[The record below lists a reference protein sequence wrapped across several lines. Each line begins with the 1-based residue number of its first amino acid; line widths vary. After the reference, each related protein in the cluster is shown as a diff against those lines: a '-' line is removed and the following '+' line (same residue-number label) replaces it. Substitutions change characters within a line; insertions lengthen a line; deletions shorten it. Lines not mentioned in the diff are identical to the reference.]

1 MLFANVLKR
10 SAVRQFHTRAAL
22 RYPAG
27 LENILG
33 GGPAPPVQVKS
44 IGEEGIQL
52 ADGLVIPSACIFLDG
67 QVFLWNVPPK
77 PWKDWTKEHFRIFDV
92 VVPKPGESYLDLL
105 CRCLMIGTRD
115 PPFGYRKVY
124 RTVTPGTSKP
134 LEPGGDPGGCDGYSS
149 CSLRVDGKGTEC
161 IDYNCSG
168 TRVLR
173 IIC

>member
-1 MLFANVLKR
+1 MSALFANALKC

-52 ADGLVIPSACIFLDG
+52 ADGLVIPSACIFLNG

-77 PWKDWTKEHFRIFDV
+77 PWKDWTRDHFRIFDV
-92 VVPKPGESYLDLL
+92 VVPKPEILLLGTGKSVAQLPPALRNHLNQAGIKVDVMDTWNACSTYNLLAEEGRRVAAALLPRNESSWDV
-105 CRCLMIGTRD
+105 
-115 PPFGYRKVY
+115 KQ
-124 RTVTPGTSKP
+124 
-134 LEPGGDPGGCDGYSS
+134 
-149 CSLRVDGKGTEC
+149 
-161 IDYNCSG
+161 
-168 TRVLR
+168 
-173 IIC
+173 

>member
-1 MLFANVLKR
+1 MSTLFTNTLRR

-67 QVFLWNVPPK
+67 QVFLWNIPSK

-92 VVPKPGESYLDLL
+92 VVPKPGEFESFGSFVL
-105 CRCLMIGTRD
+105 
-115 PPFGYRKVY
+115 PFD
-124 RTVTPGTSKP
+124 
-134 LEPGGDPGGCDGYSS
+134 GGD
-149 CSLRVDGKGTEC
+149 
-161 IDYNCSG
+161 
-168 TRVLR
+168 
-173 IIC
+173 

>member
-1 MLFANVLKR
+1 MLTLFTNALKG

-67 QVFLWNVPPK
+67 QVFLWNVPSK
-77 PWKDWTKEHFRIFDV
+77 PWKDWTKDHFRIFDA
-92 VVPKPGESYLDLL
+92 VVPKPGTS
-105 CRCLMIGTRD
+105 CLGLYALFLTFDTTTRD
-115 PPFGYRKVY
+115 SPPGYWEIR
-124 RTVTPGTSKP
+124 RTITSDASKLP
-134 LEPGGDPGGCDGYSS
+134 QPGGDPGGCNGHGS
-149 CSLRVDGKGTEC
+149 CSCLVNK
-161 IDYNCSG
+161 
-168 TRVLR
+168 
-173 IIC
+173 

>member
-67 QVFLWNVPPK
+67 QVFLWNVPSK

-92 VVPKPGESYLDLL
+92 VVPKPGESYLDRL
-105 CRCLMIGTRD
+105 CHCLMMGTRD
-115 PPFGYRKVY
+115 PPFGYWKVY
-124 RTVTPGTSKP
+124 RTVTPGTSEP
-134 LEPGGDPGGCDGYSS
+134 LEPGGDPSRCDGYGS
-149 CSLRVDGKGTEC
+149 CSLRVERKGTKC
-161 IDYNCSG
+161 IDYSCSG
-168 TRVLR
+168 MRVLR

>member
-1 MLFANVLKR
+1 VIDTPNEFTLDFHPAGMSTLFTNALKR
-10 SAVRQFHTRAAL
+10 SACRQFHTRTAL

-67 QVFLWNVPPK
+67 QVFLWNVPSK

-92 VVPKPGESYLDLL
+92 VVPKPGEESKSNPLHRHLTVGDGGQKFSFWAPENILHS
-105 CRCLMIGTRD
+105 
-115 PPFGYRKVY
+115 YRKHFEI
-124 RTVTPGTSKP
+124 TS
-134 LEPGGDPGGCDGYSS
+134 
-149 CSLRVDGKGTEC
+149 
-161 IDYNCSG
+161 
-168 TRVLR
+168 TRR
-173 IIC
+173 GFRWT

>member
-1 MLFANVLKR
+1 MLFANALKR

-67 QVFLWNVPPK
+67 QVFLWNVPSK
-77 PWKDWTKEHFRIFDV
+77 PWKDWNKEHFRIFDV
-92 VVPKPGESYLDLL
+92 VVPKPGA
-105 CRCLMIGTRD
+105 R
-115 PPFGYRKVY
+115 V
-124 RTVTPGTSKP
+124 VWV
-134 LEPGGDPGGCDGYSS
+134 S
-149 CSLRVDGKGTEC
+149 CVP
-161 IDYNCSG
+161 
-168 TRVLR
+168 V
-173 IIC
+173 